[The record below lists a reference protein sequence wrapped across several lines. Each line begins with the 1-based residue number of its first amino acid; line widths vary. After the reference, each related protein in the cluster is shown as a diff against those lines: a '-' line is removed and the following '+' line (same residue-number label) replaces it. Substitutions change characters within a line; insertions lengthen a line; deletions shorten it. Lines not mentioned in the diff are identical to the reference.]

1 VCAEVLQIEE
11 VAEETSRALG
21 DDDGVRL
28 GNALKAR
35 REIWRLTDNTSLLR
49 LTRSNEIADYD

>member
-1 VCAEVLQIEE
+1 LCAKVLQIEE
-11 VAEETSRALG
+11 IAEETSRALS

-35 REIWRLTDNTSLLR
+35 RKIGRLTDNASLLG
-49 LTRSNEIADYD
+49 LS